1 MLGRLPADQPR
12 ELLLRSSAST
22 NPDFGFQSLDNLP
35 IEYLLENGVV
45 VLDKPSGPT
54 SHEVATWV
62 RKILEVERVG
72 HGGTLDPAVTG
83 ILPTG
88 VGNATKAMQ
97 ALLPAGKEYVCVL
110 ELHSGADEG
119 DIIRVVDDFVGKLYQ
134 KPPLRS
140 AVKRILRVREIYY
153 NNILEIKGRL
163 VLFRV
168 GCQAGTYIRKLCF
181 DIGEALGVG
190 GHMRELRRTRV
201 GNFREDEHMCSLYDL
216 KDAFIFWKEN
226 GEETELRKYL
236 LPIEFGVGHLPVIN
250 IRDSAVDAVCHGAN
264 LAASGV
270 VSLSSDMRKDDMVI
284 LRTLKGEAVAVARC
298 ADTSDR
304 IAKAKSG
311 IVAISERVLMERGR
325 YPSMWKKKPKDEAS

>member
-1 MLGRLPADQPR
+1 MSGKLPADKPR
-12 ELLLRSSAST
+12 ELILRSSAST
-22 NPDFGFQSLDNLP
+22 NPEYGFQSLDNLP
-35 IEYLLENGVV
+35 IEYLLENGVI

-62 RKILEVERVG
+62 RKILGAERVG

-88 VGNATKAMQ
+88 VGKATKAMQ

-110 ELHSGADEG
+110 ELHSKADEG
-119 DIIRVVDDFVGKLYQ
+119 DIRRVIDDFVGKLYQ

-140 AVKRILRVREIYY
+140 AVKRVLRIREIYY

-201 GNFREDEHMCSLYDL
+201 GSFREDEHMCSLYDL

-236 LPIEFGVGHLPVIN
+236 LPIEFGIGHLPVIN
-250 IRDSAVDAVCHGAN
+250 IRDSAVDAICHGAN

-270 VSLSSDMRKDDMVI
+270 VSLSSDMKKGEMVI
-284 LRTLKGEAVAVARC
+284 LKTLKGEAVAVATC

-325 YPSMWKKKPKDEAS
+325 YPSMWKKKPPEE